1 MIVNFGFNKS
11 TKTKVDKVIEWPTNG
26 QHEGTLVDS
35 CSITDPVI
43 RVVGGA
49 GSFYA
54 INYFYI
60 PLFHRYY
67 FITGIKSIRTGMVE
81 ITGHC
86 DVLSS
91 AATQLKEHYCIVD
104 SAQKGFNKY
113 LNDGS
118 FKIYQN
124 RVVINKY
131 EFPEEYKFND
141 SSFVLA
147 LAGS

>member
-11 TKTKVDKVIEWPTNG
+11 TKTKVDKVIEWPANG

-43 RVVGGA
+43 QVVGGA
-49 GSFYA
+49 GSFHA

-67 FITGIKSIRTGMVE
+67 FITGIRSIRTGMLE
-81 ITGHC
+81 ISGHC

-91 AATQLKEHYCIVD
+91 AAAEVKEHYCVVE
-104 SAQKGFNKY
+104 STQTGFNRN

-124 RVVINKY
+124 RAVVNKF
-131 EFPEEYKFND
+131 EFPESFGP
-141 SSFVLA
+141 SSWVLA